1 MLSDRI
7 ALIAVHGVADQK
19 PGGTARALVELLVA
33 SPPEDPSATAPNG
46 AAPPQRVRYAAVSE
60 ERFEIPVDPLDPHG
74 DSIAPRGDATPRG
87 EDRPAFK
94 AFLQSFRSDLQRADW
109 RAADG
114 AGAAWNERHA
124 TRHEDAADRGL
135 ATTSYLLTKH
145 IDNGA
150 QREAYETSRIGLERE
165 AGGDRARIDVYE
177 MYWADLSRLSGTVPR
192 IVTELFTM
200 VFRLSKLGR
209 DTVDEALGP
218 VTGVRNADQGGKG
231 RAFLCWLV
239 GWLQRGIDWLFAN
252 GLALLFLQLL
262 LLTAMLAGFGLA
274 LTIDPILV
282 HRVPCG
288 ALAIVGVLWLAYR
301 HRDGKVSTL
310 LGPLA
315 AIVAGAV
322 PLLGWSEAQS
332 WVTAALV
339 LGGVTWLNE
348 TGLRVADDRFPFVR
362 SVGRW
367 LWVATLLVVM
377 AGAWHDLDTAVPAP
391 TTLHP
396 NVGPERFALHA
407 WMHGALFAT
416 EVVLAVVKVW
426 WEVAG
431 VLLVAWFVVGW
442 MVASGRGYE
451 AKASIAT
458 GRLGLAISLG
468 TFLTMTMAGWAL
480 LTTALDLSTI
490 RVAYAPCIFPI
501 GAPST
506 TAPSA
511 PAVAAPASAAT
522 SKTPAPLVAAE
533 AQAPSNVCLWMSV
546 DAEKKR
552 GGGGRVAGPSTA
564 KQYLEDRYRAS
575 TAAFAALA
583 LLLIALVVYL
593 ATMFLP
599 SVLAELKVLVQG
611 RREAFHRKVRK
622 GAKHVE
628 DDPAR
633 DPDVVLRGLRNRRLG
648 RWLTAGYRNLD
659 GVVFVIAGGG
669 MLLGLFV
676 AALFSGVFSP
686 SSELAAGSWFAASSI
701 ESGSTLASQALLKPL
716 VISAASIAV
725 AFTLLGG
732 LLSKYAPAI
741 RAPLDV
747 VLDVDNYFRDFPR
760 SNICRARIFSRYA
773 ALLRHVRAQG
783 YERIVIVAHSQG
795 TVISAELLRFLS
807 SDGRHAPGD
816 SARPHLDGDRLPP
829 ISLLTLGCP
838 LRQLYAARFPTLYRW
853 VIARRGAIS
862 GPLAHDIGVERWAN
876 GFCSGDYVGRWLWS
890 DSPKDDDPV
899 GHPLADALGD
909 ASEQNLGRID
919 AYSEFIPM
927 PPLEKMLK
935 GRRELE
941 VCLGLGAHT
950 HYFEP
955 DQSTVAWLVDLL
967 LRPGPH
973 ESNAGPAV
981 PAKTPPGAG
990 RAAHMLA
997 WGAVLGFA
1005 LSVLPV
1011 TTLGWLRRKTR
1022 PGRNPS

>member
-1 MLSDRI
+1 MSSDRI

-33 SPPEDPSATAPNG
+33 SPPEDPMATAPNG

-60 ERFEIPVDPLDPHG
+60 EHFEIPVDPLEPHS
-74 DSIAPRGDATPRG
+74 DKTVPRGDATPRG

-109 RAADG
+109 CAAEG

-165 AGGDRARIDVYE
+165 AGGRRSRIDVYE

-218 VTGVRNADQGGKG
+218 VTGVRNADQEGKG
-231 RAFLCWLV
+231 RAFLWWLV
-239 GWLQRGIDWLFAN
+239 GWLQRGLDWLFAN

-288 ALAIVGVLWLAYR
+288 ALAIAGVLWLAYR

-315 AIVAGAV
+315 VVVVGAV
-322 PLLGWSEAQS
+322 PLLRWSEAQP

-348 TGLRVADDRFPFVR
+348 AGLRVADDRFPFIR

-367 LWVATLLVVM
+367 LWVVTLLVVM
-377 AGAWHDLDTAVPAP
+377 AGAWRDLGTPVPAP
-391 TTLHP
+391 TTP
-396 NVGPERFALHA
+396 YPSVGPERFALHA

-442 MVASGRGYE
+442 MVASGQGYE

-480 LTTALDLSTI
+480 LSTALDLSTTRI
-490 RVAYAPCIFPI
+490 AYAPCIFPI

-506 TAPSA
+506 TTSSA
-511 PAVAAPASAAT
+511 PAVAAPASSAAL
-522 SKTPAPLVAAE
+522 KTPAPLVAAE
-533 AQAPSNVCLWMSV
+533 AQAPSNVCLWMSA
-546 DAEKKR
+546 DMEKKR
-552 GGGGRVAGPSTA
+552 GGGGRAAGPSTA

-583 LLLIALVVYL
+583 LLLITLVVYL
-593 ATMFLP
+593 AVMFLP
-599 SVLAELKVLVQG
+599 SVLAELKVLVQA

-622 GAKHVE
+622 VRKVAKCVQ
-628 DDPAR
+628 DDPAH
-633 DPDVVLRGLRNRRLG
+633 DPDAALRGLRNRRLG
-648 RWLTAGYRNLD
+648 RWLTGGYRNLD
-659 GVVFVIAGGG
+659 VVVFVIAGGG
-669 MLLGLFV
+669 IFVGLIV
-676 AALFSGVFSP
+676 AALFAGV
-686 SSELAAGSWFAASSI
+686 LGTGSDI
-701 ESGSTLASQALLKPL
+701 ESRSTLASQALLKPL
-716 VISAASIAV
+716 VISAASIAAV
-725 AFTLLGG
+725 FTLLGG

-816 SARPHLDGDRLPP
+816 SARPRLGGDRVPP

-853 VIARRGAIS
+853 VIARHDAIS
-862 GPLAHDIGVERWAN
+862 GPLAHDIGVERWVN

-927 PPLEKMLK
+927 PPLKKMLE

-973 ESNAGPAV
+973 ESIAAPAV
-981 PAKTPPGAG
+981 RADTPPGAG

-1011 TTLGWLRRKTR
+1011 TTLGKHRRKIR